1 LSKIIYTTTTT
12 GSRWCLAESIFTTCH
27 REYGDISVRQGLR
40 FAASHASAV
49 LGPDLAM
56 SQQLPHPPTA
66 TGPIWNQLVFGGPP
80 VIFADDMNHTWIR
93 GHLINGRWG
102 GTGAEWYNLTPLTA
116 TANANHKTVEGFID
130 EFIRKSLCYEEA
142 EKREY
147 WYGVYYCVQCSFH
160 PFSDHATSG
169 PTNLY
174 SYAPAFIKISWR
186 AVSIHKP
193 VNKKVEDVRANL
205 ANLSVN
211 PVRTFPRGFPLPDR
225 PAIMAN
231 PVVPVGNVAN
241 GAVLGALPVN
251 FPAAEPGNH
260 FDGEI
265 EIHQ

>member
-142 EKREY
+142 EKRNI
-147 WYGVYYCVQCSFH
+147 GTASIIASNAPSIRSRTTRPPVPPISI
-160 PFSDHATSG
+160 
-169 PTNLY
+169 PT
-174 SYAPAFIKISWR
+174 
-186 AVSIHKP
+186 
-193 VNKKVEDVRANL
+193 
-205 ANLSVN
+205 
-211 PVRTFPRGFPLPDR
+211 PRPSSR
-225 PAIMAN
+225 
-231 PVVPVGNVAN
+231 
-241 GAVLGALPVN
+241 
-251 FPAAEPGNH
+251 
-260 FDGEI
+260 
-265 EIHQ
+265 